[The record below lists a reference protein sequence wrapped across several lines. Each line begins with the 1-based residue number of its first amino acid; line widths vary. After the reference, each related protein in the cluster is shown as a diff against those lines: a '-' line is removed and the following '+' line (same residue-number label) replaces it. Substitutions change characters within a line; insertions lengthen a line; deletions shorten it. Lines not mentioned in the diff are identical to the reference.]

1 MEMLMSFFILLVIG
15 VLCLFFKSTR
25 LIGVTGLTLLFLVFP
40 FAFIVLCISGCVF
53 IYFNHLLKRRK
64 LNAYNQPQLPD

>member
-15 VLCLFFKSTR
+15 VLCLFFKTTR

-40 FAFIVLCISGCVF
+40 FAFIVLCITGCAF
-53 IYFNHLLKRRK
+53 IYFNNLLKRRK
-64 LNAYNQPQLPD
+64 LNEYNQQKLPD

>member
-15 VLCLFFKSTR
+15 VLCLFFKTTR

-40 FAFIVLCISGCVF
+40 FAFIVLF
-53 IYFNHLLKRRK
+53 IGGGVYIFFNHKWRLRNYVQPK
-64 LNAYNQPQLPD
+64 LPR

>member
-15 VLCLFFKSTR
+15 VLCLFFKTTR

-40 FAFIVLCISGCVF
+40 FAFLILLLLVSVIF
-53 IYFNHLLKRRK
+53 YFNYKWRLRSYVQPK
-64 LNAYNQPQLPD
+64 LPR